1 MEQFDQRRPDEEDE
15 FSQLDGHDELDEAD
29 AGESDGPPPPTGAT
43 SVFGDRPSILGGHTG
58 EVEIPQRPSILGD
71 DNVPRTGPQERPSI
85 TGRTEM
91 PKPPRQRST
100 RQATPPAQPP
110 TPPKPKPQPAAAS
123 QQKQATATRSTRAAS
138 AAAASRAKPKRTPA
152 RKRTTAKPDWLKQLR
167 KDMPPFADEV
177 LALLLIAVGLV
188 SLLSLIGL
196 ASGDLA
202 DAWALFL
209 SRSMGLGAA
218 AMPLAIFAVGALML
232 MPKLGVRIRISWMR
246 IIAGEL
252 FFVVLLSY
260 IHLLSADPDPWAVA
274 LSGKG
279 GGWIGW
285 SISTLFSDGFGPTTG
300 GFFLLLLLIGTGGW
314 MLGVG
319 RQQVLRGLT
328 WARDSAL
335 ALAEQLEK
343 PPAKAV
349 PQPKSAEAAPVY
361 AAELPATLPALPGRP
376 SIVTG
381 RTGLGATDTSATRR
395 RQVNITRTRLATPK
409 PEAPEEATPD
419 EVAEEVA
426 EAEEAVAK
434 EPRYNFTV
442 GELQDRKKIGRRSTL
457 LPPLELL
464 DDTDFERPEASEI
477 NANAEIIEDTLN
489 DFGMKVEVVGV
500 QAGPTVTQYAVQP
513 FTEVEVN
520 GEKVVERV
528 RVTRI
533 ASLDQDL
540 SLALSASRVRIQAP
554 VPGHSYVGIE
564 VPNDVPG
571 IVSLR
576 PVIESAQFYKV
587 RSKSPLALALGR
599 DVAGTPVATDLAQMP
614 HLLIAGT
621 TGAGKSV
628 GISSMIT
635 CLATNNSP
643 YTLRL
648 VMIDPKMVELI
659 RFNGLPHLLGRV
671 EVEME
676 RIIGVLRWTTRE
688 MDRRYKVLEQA
699 QMRNIQTY
707 NAHLG
712 PRRKKQ
718 HMPFIVVFID
728 ELSDLM
734 TFMADETERVLVR
747 LAQMARAVGIHLVV
761 ATQRPSTEVVTGLI
775 KANFPARLSYA
786 VASSVDSRVILDAN
800 GAQQL
805 IGRGDMLFFPPEAAG
820 PQRIQGCF
828 VSDGEME
835 HIVDYWVT
843 LQEQGKLPMDE
854 EAPWER
860 SLTKAAIIGET
871 DDMLEEAIA
880 LVQREGRASASLIQR
895 KLNVGF
901 PRAAR
906 LMDSLHELGIVGDE
920 QTGGREREVL
930 IDPDADAFEQLH
942 EERSDH

>member
-1 MEQFDQRRPDEEDE
+1 
-15 FSQLDGHDELDEAD
+15 
-29 AGESDGPPPPTGAT
+29 
-43 SVFGDRPSILGGHTG
+43 
-58 EVEIPQRPSILGD
+58 
-71 DNVPRTGPQERPSI
+71 
-85 TGRTEM
+85 
-91 PKPPRQRST
+91 
-100 RQATPPAQPP
+100 
-110 TPPKPKPQPAAAS
+110 
-123 QQKQATATRSTRAAS
+123 
-138 AAAASRAKPKRTPA
+138 
-152 RKRTTAKPDWLKQLR
+152 
-167 KDMPPFADEV
+167 
-177 LALLLIAVGLV
+177 
-188 SLLSLIGL
+188 
-196 ASGDLA
+196 
-202 DAWALFL
+202 
-209 SRSMGLGAA
+209 
-218 AMPLAIFAVGALML
+218 
-232 MPKLGVRIRISWMR
+232 MR

-252 FFVVLLSY
+252 FFVTLLSY
-260 IHLLSADPDPWAVA
+260 IHMLSADPDPWAVA

-285 SISTLFSDGFGPTTG
+285 SISTLLRDSFGPATG
-300 GFFLLLLLIGTGGW
+300 GFLLLVLLVGTGGW
-314 MLGVG
+314 TLGVG
-319 RQQVLRGLT
+319 RQQVVKGLT

-335 ALAEQLEK
+335 AVAQEMEK
-343 PPAKAV
+343 PRTRLKPEAL
-349 PQPKSAEAAPVY
+349 PQTAQAYVS
-361 AAELPATLPALPGRP
+361 ELPATLPSLPGRP

-381 RTGLGATDTSATRR
+381 ETGAGATNTLLSRR
-395 RQVNITRTRLATPK
+395 APSITRTRVATDR
-409 PEAPEEATPD
+409 AGTPD
-419 EVAEEVA
+419 ETAPAAEEGTLSD
-426 EAEEAVAK
+426 EEAPKK

-442 GELQDRKKIGRRSTL
+442 DDLPDKKRVGRRSTL
-457 LPPLELL
+457 LPPLDLL
-464 DDTDFERPEASEI
+464 DATDFERPDADEV
-477 NANAEIIEDTLN
+477 NADAEIIEDALD
-489 DFGMKVEVVGV
+489 DFGLKVEVVGV
-500 QAGPTVTQYAVQP
+500 KAGPTVTQYAVQP

-533 ASLDQDL
+533 TSLNQDL
-540 SLALSASRVRIQAP
+540 ALALSTSRVRIQAP
-554 VPGHSYVGIE
+554 VPGHSYVGVE
-564 VPNDVPG
+564 VPNDRPG

-576 PVIESAQFYKV
+576 PVIESEQFYKV
-587 RSKSPLALALGR
+587 HSRSPLALALGR
-599 DVAGTPVATDLAQMP
+599 DVAGVPIATDLSQMP

-635 CLATNNSP
+635 CLVTNNSP
-643 YTLRL
+643 YSLRL

-699 QMRNIQTY
+699 QARNIQTY
-707 NAHLG
+707 NAQLG

-718 HMPFIVVFID
+718 HIPYIVVFVD

-734 TFMADETERVLVR
+734 TFMPDETERVLVR

-786 VASSVDSRVILDAN
+786 VASSVDSRVILDAT
-800 GAQQL
+800 GAQHL

-828 VSDGEME
+828 VSDAEME
-835 HIVDYWVT
+835 RIVNYWVRR
-843 LQEQGKLPMDE
+843 QEEGKLPMED

-871 DDMLEEAIA
+871 DDMLEEAID
-880 LVQREGRASASLIQR
+880 LVQQEGRASASLLQR

-906 LMDSLHELGIVGDE
+906 LMDALHELGIVGEE
-920 QTGGREREVL
+920 QAGGREREVL
-930 IDPDADAFEQLH
+930 IEPDVDAFERLH
-942 EERSDH
+942 EERADE